1 MASPN
6 VCRPFFCKLLALTH
20 IPHARK
26 LVVSFVL
33 FLAPVLA
40 FKGDCEFT
48 LSVHVKSCVFA
59 PGYMSE
65 HLLPQAV
72 GAMQEKLRWPVTQ
85 AGEQQIWER
94 WCQSARTFR
103 ISGDGFW
110 HPSAKQHNFFRMSP
124 CQHYQ
129 VTCSECRVPERS
141 LRSLQLLEGL
151 RPSCN

>member
-1 MASPN
+1 MPAIFLQAARSH
-6 VCRPFFCKLLALTH
+6 TH

-85 AGEQQIWER
+85 AGEQQIW
-94 WCQSARTFR
+94 
-103 ISGDGFW
+103 
-110 HPSAKQHNFFRMSP
+110 
-124 CQHYQ
+124 
-129 VTCSECRVPERS
+129 VVPKRRDFPD
-141 LRSLQLLEGL
+141 LG
-151 RPSCN
+151 